1 MGFNEFEIRSRN
13 RRPNELL
20 RDAEHER
27 LVAAAGIQSFS
38 IMRVLC
44 SAVCWSGDHLGRF
57 GSGLRC
63 DDALPET
70 MSTPA
75 GAEGLS

>member
-20 RDAEHER
+20 RDAEQER
-27 LVAAAGIQSFS
+27 LVVAAGIQSFS
-38 IMRVLC
+38 ITRVLR
-44 SAVCWSGDHLGRF
+44 SAVCWSGDPLGRF

-63 DDALPET
+63 DDTLPET

-75 GAEGLS
+75 NAGGLS